1 MTRRS
6 RQFALD
12 LPHRQAFARED
23 FLVAHSNAAA
33 VALIDEWPAWPSHAA
48 LLLGP
53 TGSGKSHLV
62 EVWRRRAQ
70 AQRIVAAEISV
81 EVAPQMLA
89 SNALAVEDVGPGLDE
104 RGMFH
109 LLNLARQQTASVL
122 LSSQTRVELWGVT
135 LPDLL
140 SRLRAIPVVEILP
153 PDDDLLRG
161 VLVKLFYD
169 RQIAADEATVS
180 FMLTRMPRSLEA
192 ACLLVAEIDRRAWE
206 EKADITRPFVAK
218 VLGDFSAPELFDG
231 VD

>member
-1 MTRRS
+1 
-6 RQFALD
+6 
-12 LPHRQAFARED
+12 
-23 FLVAHSNAAA
+23 
-33 VALIDEWPAWPSHAA
+33 
-48 LLLGP
+48 
-53 TGSGKSHLV
+53 
-62 EVWRRRAQ
+62 
-70 AQRIVAAEISV
+70 
-81 EVAPQMLA
+81 MLA

-180 FMLTRMPRSLEA
+180 FMLTRMPRSLGA

>member
-62 EVWRRRAQ
+62 EVWRQRAQ

-109 LLNLARQQTASVL
+109 LLNLARQQAASVL
-122 LSSQTRVELWGVT
+122 FSSQTRIELWGVT

-180 FMLTRMPRSLEA
+180 FMLTRMPRSLGA